1 MGASSLEIYRL
12 EGCVDGLVAGCW
24 SACFSCGDQGKA
36 AFHLSSA
43 TTRLG
48 MVQRS
53 LDSRHVTMDTRREVA
68 LFSIVVVSMAGTIE
82 FMWIFTLKIVLRS
95 ISIGLGL

>member
-1 MGASSLEIYRL
+1 
-12 EGCVDGLVAGCW
+12 
-24 SACFSCGDQGKA
+24 
-36 AFHLSSA
+36 
-43 TTRLG
+43 

-68 LFSIVVVSMAGTIE
+68 LFSTVVASMAGTTE